1 MRGGEKRREAGRAKE
16 RGRGRERQ
24 KESWIYYKELV
35 HMTVDAGKSER
46 CRQATSWKL
55 SQELVLVLR
64 SLKLESLL
72 LPGNLSFCSYG
83 LQLI

>member
-1 MRGGEKRREAGRAKE
+1 MREGEKRREAGRGKE
-16 RGRGRERQ
+16 RGGGRERQ
-24 KESWIYYKELV
+24 KEIWIYYKDLL
-35 HMTVDAGKSER
+35 HMTVDAGKSES
-46 CRQATSWKL
+46 CRKATSWKL

-64 SLKLESLL
+64 SRELESLL